1 MIHKKILHFLQSPI
15 SHIKSMRVSRFINRK
30 SEMSDDLYLKK
41 LYKLNFNKE
50 LDLDNPITYNEKL
63 QWLKLYDRNP
73 LFTSLADKIAV
84 RNFVKDKIGEEY
96 LIPLVGI
103 YDNLNEIDFDKLPN
117 QFVLKCNHNSGLGM
131 YICKDKSKLTNKDIN
146 IIKRNLQIGL
156 NENYYIRNREWCYKN
171 IKPRIICE
179 HYLKSPKEGLNDFK
193 FYCFNGV
200 VKFFLVSTN
209 RNIGVKFNY
218 FDVNCN
224 PLPFSQRGG
233 G

>member
-1 MIHKKILHFLQSPI
+1 
-15 SHIKSMRVSRFINRK
+15 
-30 SEMSDDLYLKK
+30 
-41 LYKLNFNKE
+41 
-50 LDLDNPITYNEKL
+50 
-63 QWLKLYDRNP
+63 
-73 LFTSLADKIAV
+73 
-84 RNFVKDKIGEEY
+84 
-96 LIPLVGI
+96 
-103 YDNLNEIDFDKLPN
+103 
-117 QFVLKCNHNSGLGM
+117 M

-218 FDVNCN
+218 FDVNCKSTSI
-224 PLPFSQRGG
+224 FSRG
-233 G
+233 